1 MSNILRY
8 YGYAEIVLYFL
19 IALLCALRARTASG
33 AYGACFGIFVLWTVP
48 AMCFDAYLGRDIPG
62 IGYLVIA
69 PFYAVAS
76 PLMHLIIWRI
86 WKRPPGPSRQSS
98 FVRLC
103 RALGRVAGRAS
114 GSSGLSAD
122 GERSLNKAI
131 YEQVRREF
139 AAELASTSEYW
150 AHDAIEKKIED
161 EVKRRMKEVA
171 SPQSLWGAS

>member
-8 YGYAEIVLYFL
+8 YGYAEIGLYFL
-19 IALLCALRARTASG
+19 IALLCALRARTAG
-33 AYGACFGIFVLWTVP
+33 RAYGACFGSFVLWTVP
-48 AMCFDAYLGRDIPG
+48 AMCFDAYFGRDIPG

-86 WKRPPGPSRQSS
+86 WTRPAESRGHGY

-114 GSSGLSAD
+114 SSVS
-122 GERSLNKAI
+122 S
-131 YEQVRREF
+131 
-139 AAELASTSEYW
+139 ASTVHTREN
-150 AHDAIEKKIED
+150 
-161 EVKRRMKEVA
+161 
-171 SPQSLWGAS
+171 